1 MAFKIIH
8 EAGKYLDCTPMHG
21 KWCDIVLM
29 GNDVGYAQVG
39 IISSGKSHILF
50 QYRDKRGIVPK
61 AYIKMLEEVRM
72 TPWKMRKQQE
82 LITEE
87 WDDSVNP
94 FERFLGKKCNI
105 HMHQTRL
112 FEANAGFFAA
122 EVDFVGENII
132 RIQGGNQ
139 QYNIKQNMICGIMEC

>member
-61 AYIKMLEEVRM
+61 AYIKMLEDVRL
-72 TPWKMRKQQE
+72 TPGKMRKQ
-82 LITEE
+82 
-87 WDDSVNP
+87 
-94 FERFLGKKCNI
+94 
-105 HMHQTRL
+105 
-112 FEANAGFFAA
+112 ANAGFFAA

>member
-1 MAFKIIH
+1 
-8 EAGKYLDCTPMHG
+8 
-21 KWCDIVLM
+21 
-29 GNDVGYAQVG
+29 
-39 IISSGKSHILF
+39 
-50 QYRDKRGIVPK
+50 
-61 AYIKMLEEVRM
+61 M

-112 FEANAGFFAA
+112 LRQMPVFLPA